1 MDFGKLVKQNVLT
14 RSKKHKAAEL
24 LRLNRLEE
32 AEALYGA
39 VCLIDATDSEAWLQR
54 GGICRRLGRFQ
65 DAEQFC
71 RRALTINPNMAMA
84 HQVLGSA
91 LYCQGRVSDAL
102 EAYRRAI
109 RLQDDIPET
118 HYLLGNALRESDDS
132 IGAIDCYRRA
142 VEINPE
148 FVEALCNLGAVLNA
162 REKVQEAVEVLNRAA
177 KLRPDSPQILCNMA
191 VVLYGADRHEEALDT
206 YRQALQLKPDFE
218 DANCQ
223 LAALLEK
230 MNHLGEATEMVERYL
245 PQFPNNP
252 DLLMVAG
259 KLKRRDKQFDT
270 ALAYFEKAALQP
282 MGSMK
287 LGTLHKEIGRLYD
300 SKNEPERAF
309 WHWEEGNRLVAE
321 AIAGDFGSGTL
332 YLDRVRRMRSYLP
345 EKRLSEVDMAADV
358 DDDPDNDSPVF
369 LLGFA
374 RSGTTLL
381 EQILD
386 SHPMLQTL
394 GEKGTVDAMVKE
406 FEAIVQGRTDPLQS
420 LSANEIAQLRK
431 VYFREASKWVER
443 KAGMLLVDKMPLDTV
458 HVHVIWRVFPKAKF
472 ILAIRH
478 PCDVCLSCFMQ
489 GFRPNE
495 AMLSFLTLENTART
509 YSEVMQI
516 WQAALA
522 RLPLNYHRIRYED
535 LVMNFEPEARA
546 LLDFMGVEW
555 HDEVLNHTEHAGKRG
570 TIATPSYHQV
580 TQPIYQHAKYRW
592 KRYATQFESVM
603 PTLQP
608 FIEYFGYA
616 Q

>member
-1 MDFGKLVKQNVLT
+1 MRQNVLT
-14 RSKKHKAAEL
+14 RSKKSKAAEL

-32 AEALYGA
+32 AEALYGV
-39 VCLIDATDSEAWLQR
+39 VCRIDAADSEAWLQR
-54 GGICRRLGRFQ
+54 AGICRRLGRFQ

-71 RRALTINPNMAMA
+71 RRALTINPHMAVA
-84 HQVLGSA
+84 HQTLGAA
-91 LYCQGRVSDAL
+91 LHCQGRVSDAL

-109 RLQDDIPET
+109 RLQDDLAET
-118 HYLLGNALRESDDS
+118 HYLLGNVLRETGDS

-142 VEINPE
+142 VEINPD

-162 REKVQEAVEVLNRAA
+162 REKVQEAVEVLNRAV

-191 VVLYGADRHEEALDT
+191 LVLQGVDRHVEALGK
-206 YRQALQLKPDFE
+206 YRQALRLKPDFE
-218 DANCQ
+218 DAICQ

-230 MNHLGEATEMVERYL
+230 MNQLGEAVEMVERYL
-245 PQFPNNP
+245 PQFPNNHT
-252 DLLMVAG
+252 LLMVAG
-259 KLKRRDKQFDT
+259 KLKRRDKQIDA
-270 ALAYFEKAALQP
+270 ALALFEKAALQP
-282 MGSMK
+282 LGS
-287 LGTLHKEIGRLYD
+287 LERGILQKEIGCLYD

-309 WHWEEGNRLVAE
+309 WYWQEGNRLVAE
-321 AIAGDFGSGTL
+321 AVAGDFGSGAH

-345 EKRLSEVDMAADV
+345 EKCLNEVDVVGV
-358 DDDPDNDSPVF
+358 DDDPGDDSPVF

-386 SHPMLQTL
+386 SHPLLQTL

-420 LSANEIAQLRK
+420 LSVNEIARLRE
-431 VYFREASKWVER
+431 VYFREVSKWVER
-443 KAGMLLVDKMPLDTV
+443 KAGTLLVDKMPLDTIN
-458 HVHVIWRVFPKAKF
+458 VHVIWRVFPKARF
-472 ILAIRH
+472 LLAIRH

-489 GFRPNE
+489 GFRANE

-509 YSEVMQI
+509 YGEVMQV

-535 LVMNFEPEARA
+535 LVVNFEPEARA

-555 HDEVLNHTEHAGKRG
+555 HDAVLNHAEHAGKRG
-570 TIATPSYHQV
+570 SIKTPSYHQV

-592 KRYATQFESVM
+592 KRYAPHFEPVM

-616 Q
+616 E

>member
-1 MDFGKLVKQNVLT
+1 MAKQNVLT
-14 RSKKHKAAEL
+14 RSRKNKAAEL
-24 LRLNRLEE
+24 FRTNHLAE
-32 AEALYGA
+32 AEALYA
-39 VCLIDATDSEAWLQR
+39 SVCLADKADTDAWVMR
-54 GGICRRLGRFQ
+54 GIINRKLGQFA
-65 DAEQFC
+65 DAEAYC
-71 RRALTINPNMAMA
+71 RRALAIDPDRATA
-84 HQVLGSA
+84 HQALGTA
-91 LYCQGRVSDAL
+91 LQCLGRMDEAIVS
-102 EAYRRAI
+102 YRRATQ
-109 RLQDDIPET
+109 LQPGLAET
-118 HYLLGNALRESDDS
+118 HYLLGNVLRETNDS
-132 IGAIDCYRRA
+132 IAAIDCYRRA

-191 VVLYGADRHEEALDT
+191 VVLYGADRYEEALDT
-206 YRQALQLKPDFE
+206 YRQALRLKPDFE
-218 DANCQ
+218 DAGCQ

-230 MNHLGEATEMVERYL
+230 MNHLGEAVKMVERYL

-252 DLLMVAG
+252 DLLMAAG

-282 MGSMK
+282 MASMR

-321 AIAGDFGSGTL
+321 AIKGDFGSGAL

-358 DDDPDNDSPVF
+358 DDDPDDDSPVF

-420 LSANEIAQLRK
+420 LSANEIALLRA
-431 VYFREASKWVER
+431 VYFREASKWVKR
-443 KAGMLLVDKMPLDTV
+443 KAGTLLVDKMPLDTIN
-458 HVHVIWRVFPKAKF
+458 VHVIWRVFPKARF
-472 ILAIRH
+472 LLAIRH

-535 LVMNFEPEARA
+535 LVMNFETEARA

-555 HDEVLNHTEHAGKRG
+555 HDDVLSHTEHAGKRG

-580 TQPIYQHAKYRW
+580 TQPIYQHARYRW
-592 KRYATQFESVM
+592 KGYATQFESVM
-603 PTLQP
+603 LTLQP